1 MIFLS
6 NVLQFYTSYYPII
19 MTIVWLIGSWISG
32 VRVSKTK
39 QQEHVKTDKV
49 TILLSMFNE
58 EENIIETLQSF
69 TQLEYSNFDVVIVD
83 DKSNDHSVKIVKK
96 WLNDQVKITVNLIEL
111 SKNIG
116 KAQALNEAIKQI
128 DSPYILV
135 TDADSLLASN
145 AINKLLQGV
154 TNERVAAVTGKP
166 IVRNRTTLLGRLQ
179 ALEYVGIIDRIKRA
193 QDNLYGGIMTVAGV
207 VVLYR
212 KKALLS
218 VNGFDRTAITEDID
232 ITWRLRKNQWL
243 IRYTPESL
251 AYILVPETFRGYFK
265 QRIRWSIGGLEVFLK
280 NIKWAVKQGSTYQ
293 KMLLLDMFLSHI
305 WAWLAVITLCQYIL
319 LTVTTKTFSLPG
331 GILLLYISLFFI
343 MFFQGLIQ
351 DKGQSMLTVQDI
363 FALPFYSTFYWFT
376 SLVTAIIS
384 QFNIVFFHKQKGSWK
399 SPDRGR

>member
-19 MTIVWLIGSWISG
+19 MTIVWLLGSWISG
-32 VRVSKTK
+32 IRISKTK
-39 QQEHVKTDKV
+39 QQCVKNDKV

-69 TQLEYSNFDVVIVD
+69 THLEYSNFDVVIVD

-111 SKNIG
+111 SQNIG

-179 ALEYVGIIDRIKRA
+179 ALEYVG
-193 QDNLYGGIMTVAGV
+193 NEL
-207 VVLYR
+207 
-212 KKALLS
+212 
-218 VNGFDRTAITEDID
+218 RTI
-232 ITWRLRKNQWL
+232 
-243 IRYTPESL
+243 YM
-251 AYILVPETFRGYFK
+251 
-265 QRIRWSIGGLEVFLK
+265 
-280 NIKWAVKQGSTYQ
+280 AVS
-293 KMLLLDMFLSHI
+293 
-305 WAWLAVITLCQYIL
+305 
-319 LTVTTKTFSLPG
+319 
-331 GILLLYISLFFI
+331 
-343 MFFQGLIQ
+343 
-351 DKGQSMLTVQDI
+351 
-363 FALPFYSTFYWFT
+363 
-376 SLVTAIIS
+376 
-384 QFNIVFFHKQKGSWK
+384 
-399 SPDRGR
+399 